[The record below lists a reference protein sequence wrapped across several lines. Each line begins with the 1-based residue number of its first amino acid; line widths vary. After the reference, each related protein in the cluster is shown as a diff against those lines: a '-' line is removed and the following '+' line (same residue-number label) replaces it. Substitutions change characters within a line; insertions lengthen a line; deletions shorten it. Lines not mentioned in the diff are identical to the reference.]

1 MERTTSSPAP
11 SIVTV
16 LYGAMV
22 QLDRAK
28 LGDLY
33 LD

>member
-1 MERTTSSPAP
+1 MERTTEPAP

-16 LYGAMV
+16 LYCALV

-28 LGDLY
+28 LGDLG